1 MPMAPVSSE
10 RLSSSRLENSLF
22 VLTKKFFIY
31 LKQVYPRAIDTNDL
45 SHYLCVS
52 KRRVYDITNILE
64 GLGLLRKR
72 SVNSL
77 EWIGGDFNNFIAA
90 EGEERVGG
98 EVIDDLEKENV
109 NNLFKNR
116 YDSGSS
122 AIDQLNKEEKEL
134 DQKIFIMNNKIQN
147 MLQLDSSIKNA
158 YVTHKDLLGLP
169 SLQNKL
175 IFAVKAPQE
184 TFLENKDTKNEYM
197 MEFNA
202 NSDQIDVFYVSSE
215 NDKKK

>member
-1 MPMAPVSSE
+1 MTSISSE

-22 VLTKKFFIY
+22 ILTKKFFVY

-45 SHYLCVS
+45 AHYLCVS

-77 EWIGGDFNNFIAA
+77 EWIGDDFSTFMGDEA
-90 EGEERVGG
+90 ENCVNMDVVYDR
-98 EVIDDLEKENV
+98 EKENID
-109 NNLFKNR
+109 NLFVGQ
-116 YDSGSS
+116 YDSNTS
-122 AIDQLNKEEKEL
+122 ALDQLNKEEKDL
-134 DQKIFIMNNKIQN
+134 DQKIFVLNNKIQN
-147 MLQLDSSIKNA
+147 TLQLDSSIKNA
-158 YVTHKDLLGLP
+158 YVTHRDLLGLP

-202 NSDQIDVFYVSSE
+202 NSEKIDVFYVSDE
-215 NDKKK
+215 NKRME